1 VAWVKKLAKRL
12 PFLHLKDYGYE
23 TVKGVVFE
31 EIGSG
36 NLDWKAIVA
45 AAEKSGC
52 KWFIVEQDGNWAKD
66 DPFLSLTMSFD
77 YLVQSICR

>member
-1 VAWVKKLAKRL
+1 M
-12 PFLHLKDYGYE
+12 G
-23 TVKGVVFE
+23 KGVVFE

-52 KWFIVEQDGNWAKD
+52 KWFIVEQDAHWAKD

-77 YLVQSICR
+77 YLVANICR